1 MSNRSTK
8 DLMREAV
15 ENLPAEAT
23 VEDAMER
30 LYVLAKVERGLE
42 QADAG
47 KTVSHAEV
55 RERLGI

>member
-47 KTVSHAEV
+47 KTVSHAKV